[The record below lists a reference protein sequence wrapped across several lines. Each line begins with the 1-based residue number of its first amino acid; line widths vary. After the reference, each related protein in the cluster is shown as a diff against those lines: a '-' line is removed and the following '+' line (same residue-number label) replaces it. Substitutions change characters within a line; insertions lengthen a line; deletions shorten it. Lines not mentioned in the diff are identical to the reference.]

1 MSSSWLSTPQ
11 TGGTLRR
18 WLVGGGSLSY
28 RIQQRCANFRVV
40 RLRQAL
46 CRAYPDET
54 QPLGLVYGKVALV
67 REVILFC
74 GETPVIFAH
83 SVALREDLNGAWR
96 GLRGLGSRP
105 LASALFD
112 DPRIEH
118 LPLAFRKLN
127 ARHPLYRRARQA
139 LSALMDEL
147 PPALSLWA
155 RRRVFLR
162 EGAPLLVTEVFL
174 PGILRLP
181 S

>member
-1 MSSSWLSTPQ
+1 MPFPWLSTPQ
-11 TGGTLRR
+11 TGGALRR
-18 WLVGGGSLSY
+18 WLVGGNSLSY
-28 RIQQRCANFRVV
+28 RIQQRCTEFRVV

-46 CRAYPDET
+46 CRAYPDEG
-54 QPLGLVYGKVALV
+54 QPLDLAYAKLALV
-67 REVILFC
+67 REVVLYC
-74 GETPVIFAH
+74 GEMPVIFAH
-83 SVALREDLNGAWR
+83 SVTKRSDLNGAWR

-112 DPRIEH
+112 DPRIAH

-127 ARHPLYRRARQA
+127 ARHPLYRRAHAA
-139 LSALMDEL
+139 LGGVMNEL
-147 PPALSLWA
+147 PVELWA
-155 RRRVFLR
+155 RRRIFLR